1 MIGQCVEDNDLS
13 SICDIYPAFL
23 VSEVTIYTGVTR
35 DKLLTRG
42 RCHQGTSDATSDN
55 NNKLVPGGNLRKLNK
70 VDKDTNLSEQT
81 LIGISVKSDHEDDK
95 NDANEASS
103 TTAPL
108 DVSQVTLTGSTV
120 NISGVTGTVCY
131 AGHLLL

>member
-1 MIGQCVEDNDLS
+1 MEDNDLS
-13 SICDIYPAFL
+13 SVCDIYPAFL
-23 VSEVTIYTGVTR
+23 VSEVTMYTGVTR
-35 DKLLTRG
+35 EKLVTRG

-81 LIGISVKSDHEDDK
+81 LIGISVKSDREDDK
-95 NDANEASS
+95 NDANEAS
-103 TTAPL
+103 TAAPL
-108 DVSQVTLTGSTV
+108 DVSQVTLTSSTV
-120 NISGVTGTVCY
+120 NISGVTGTMRY

>member
-1 MIGQCVEDNDLS
+1 MEDNDLS
-13 SICDIYPAFL
+13 SVCDIYPAFL
-23 VSEVTIYTGVTR
+23 ASEVTIYTGVTR
-35 DKLLTRG
+35 EKLMTTG
-42 RCHQGTSDATSDN
+42 RCHQGTSDASASDN

-81 LIGISVKSDHEDDK
+81 LIGISVKSDREDDK
-95 NDANEASS
+95 NDANEAS
-103 TTAPL
+103 TAPL

-131 AGHLLL
+131 AGHLQL

>member
-13 SICDIYPAFL
+13 SVCDIYPAFL

-35 DKLLTRG
+35 EKLLTRG

-81 LIGISVKSDHEDDK
+81 LIGISVKSDREDDK
-95 NDANEASS
+95 NDANEAS
-103 TTAPL
+103 TAPL
-108 DVSQVTLTGSTV
+108 DVSQVTLTSSTV
-120 NISGVTGTVCY
+120 NISGVTGTMRY

>member
-1 MIGQCVEDNDLS
+1 MEDNDLS
-13 SICDIYPAFL
+13 SVCDIYPAFL
-23 VSEVTIYTGVTR
+23 VSEETIYTGVTR
-35 DKLLTRG
+35 ERLSRG
-42 RCHQGTSDATSDN
+42 GPGASDN
-55 NNKLVPGGNLRKLNK
+55 NNASKQGNLRKLNK

-95 NDANEASS
+95 SDANEASS

-120 NISGVTGTVCY
+120 NISGVTGTVC
-131 AGHLLL
+131 AMRGICCSDL